1 MPTGAPEDGR
11 RREGSG
17 VMAYRK
23 KDEWENVWKIKKE
36 FFEVYSRWQRRAI
49 LKIALLYGAVI
60 MFFAYL
66 VLYFGG

>member
-1 MPTGAPEDGR
+1 ME
-11 RREGSG
+11 EGG
-17 VMAYRK
+17 MMAHRK
-23 KDEWENVWKIKKE
+23 KDEWENVWKTKRE
-36 FFEVYSRWQRRAI
+36 FFEVYHRWQRRAI